1 MNGGM
6 TMFKALA
13 HIKKK
18 LTLYLPMVMV
28 VAVIFGYY
36 FDTSSLKVLLPA
48 IIFLMVYPM
57 MVNLKYKELLSRGN
71 TKLHVTTQLIN
82 FTIIPIVG
90 FMIARLMFYDNVYII
105 TGVLIMSLLPTSGM
119 TISWTGFAKG
129 NISAAIKMMVL
140 GLVIGSI
147 LTPLYLKLFLGST
160 INIPLK
166 SILTEIVKVV
176 FVPMLFGY
184 ITQTYLIKKH
194 GIEAYQKKYKGKFPL
209 LSTLGLLGI
218 VFLSTSLKAKTI
230 VSDPSLLVKIFVALV
245 IYYSINFLIT
255 TFVAKRFF
263 NRGDGVALVYGI
275 VMRNLSIALALALSI
290 FAKEGSDVALVL
302 AVAFVVQIQGAALYL
317 KSVDKIFKTSEV

>member
-1 MNGGM
+1 
-6 TMFKALA
+6 
-13 HIKKK
+13 
-18 LTLYLPMVMV
+18 MVMV

>member
-1 MNGGM
+1 
-6 TMFKALA
+6 MFKALA

>member
-230 VSDPSLLVKIFVALV
+230 VSDPSLLVKIFVA
-245 IYYSINFLIT
+245 
-255 TFVAKRFF
+255 
-263 NRGDGVALVYGI
+263 I